1 MIVEPTIPPN
11 PPRVRTAVGLIAVG
25 AWIGLLAGIAEL
37 GVIAVRGAVG
47 ARVTSDLLRLNR
59 HSSWMTPTSN
69 LAIFAGIACLFGMF
83 ALLAPRLSRRIAGP
97 VLAAMAFGAVLQ
109 RVPSLHEAAKWALA
123 CGLGFQSCRIV
134 AKHPGMFSRVVAW
147 TLPVMLVGSGIA
159 APWLHRRVIDAEA
172 RTVASLPASLPDQ
185 PNVVLIVLD
194 TVRADHLSLHGYER
208 ETSPRL
214 AQIAS
219 QGVRFDQARSA
230 APWTLPSHASL
241 LTGRW
246 PFQLAA
252 DEDHAMNRVYPTLAE
267 SLANEGYASAGFV
280 ANTYYCNAAYG
291 LDRGFARY
299 EDNEENLQA
308 NTGEWVRSSAL
319 GRLATRAAA
328 AWEFCP
334 PLEANVGK
342 SAERLNRDALT
353 WIDANRTRPFFVF
366 LNYLDAHDPYLLPEG
381 THKQFGLRPE
391 TPEDFATLRGW
402 HDSNK
407 QNVTTHQTDLV
418 RDAYDDCIAYL
429 DDQIGKLY
437 DDLGSRNLLQNTLIV
452 ITSDHGEQ
460 LGEHRLYGHGRS
472 LYRQELHVP
481 LIVLGPG
488 APKGVVVTEPAS
500 LRDVP
505 ATVMGF
511 VKGSRHV
518 DFPGVSLAEAWSGG
532 ISGPV
537 LSEVAHRPKTT
548 SKNPNRPPAWR
559 GPMASIVDRDRV
571 YIRNADG
578 REELY
583 DVANDPDETQDLA
596 RRDGADTLLKPF
608 RATLEMLKSGKEPVA
623 EMAHGRERRRLQ

>member
-1 MIVEPTIPPN
+1 MTDAANTIAKTS
-11 PPRVRTAVGLIAVG
+11 RIRTAFGLIAIG
-25 AWIGLLAGIAEL
+25 AWIGLLAGFAEL
-37 GVIAVRGAVG
+37 GVIAARGAIG

-69 LAIFAGIACLFGMF
+69 AAIFVAAASVFALF
-83 ALLAPRLSRRIAGP
+83 ALLMPKIAKRIAIP
-97 VLAAMAFGAVLQ
+97 VLAALAFGAILQ

-123 CGLGFQSCRIV
+123 CGLGIQASRIA
-134 AKHPGMFSRVVAW
+134 AKRPLMFTRAVAW
-147 TLPVMLVGSGIA
+147 TLPIMLVGFGIA
-159 APWLHRRVIDAEA
+159 SPWLYHRVLDSEHRAIK
-172 RTVASLPASLPDQ
+172 SLPSSSKT
-185 PNVVLIVLD
+185 PNVVVIVLD

-208 ETSPRL
+208 ATSPNL
-214 AQIAS
+214 ARIAS

-252 DEDHAMNRVYPTLAE
+252 DEDHAMNRAYPTLAE
-267 SLANEGYASAGFV
+267 TLSRKGYATAGFV

-299 EDNEENLQA
+299 EDNDENLQVNA
-308 NTGEWVRSSAL
+308 GEWVRASAL

-328 AWEFCP
+328 SFEWCP
-334 PLEANVGK
+334 PLEANEGK
-342 SAERLNRDALT
+342 NAERLNRDALT
-353 WIDANRTRPFFVF
+353 WIDANRSRPFFVF

-381 THKQFGLRPE
+381 NHKQFGIRP
-391 TPEDFATLRGW
+391 TSPEDFATLRGW

-407 QNVTTHQTDLV
+407 QNVTAHQTDLV

-437 DDLGSRNLLQNTLIV
+437 DDLAKRNLLANTLIV

-481 LIVLGPG
+481 LIVVAPG
-488 APKGVVVTEPAS
+488 GPKGLAVTEPAS

-505 ATVMGF
+505 ATVMDVVGGAQND
-511 VKGSRHV
+511 V
-518 DFPGVSLAEAWSGG
+518 FPGVSLAEAWNGG
-532 ISGPV
+532 VLGPV
-537 LSEVAHRPKTT
+537 LSEVAHRPKTS

-559 GPMASIVDRDRV
+559 GPMDAIVEGTKV

-583 DVANDPDETQDLA
+583 DLASDPDESHDLSKNH
-596 RRDGADTLLKPF
+596 GADASLVPF
-608 RATLEMLKSGKEPVA
+608 RATLDTLKK
-623 EMAHGRERRRLQ
+623 GRESAPRVAKARGARVIK